1 MKLCMVVVQFYAN
14 DKALARYVSTFCGLL
29 GREGIELEEVR
40 VDIRDTAGDEPNPF
54 PFMDISG
61 YIHGLA
67 KVPAG
72 VPVLVLNDTYFVK
85 HPWRSY
91 TKSLATVLKPLAS
104 LEVPCAA
111 GAVFPT
117 QSLLLLDESNPTRR
131 HVCTFLVAF
140 NAQGREVMDALA
152 RGLPGRSHE
161 EVKSWLDEVM
171 SRHRA
176 LHLMCRLHFADIP
189 NPWGWPG
196 LASRPGAVTIQRKTV
211 TVAFEYLLSYEL
223 LRAGG
228 MVLPINAGTRQWFA
242 EQVERLVLRLRSLNI
257 LRSIHL

>member
-1 MKLCMVVVQFYAN
+1 MKLWVVVVQFYAS
-14 DKALARYVSTFCGLL
+14 DRALARYMSMFCGLL
-29 GREGIELEEVR
+29 GREGVELEEVR
-40 VDIRDTAGDEPNPF
+40 VDIRKTAGDEPSPF
-54 PFMDISG
+54 PFLDISG

-67 KVPAG
+67 QVPAG

-104 LEVPCAA
+104 LEPACAA

-117 QSLLLLDESNPTRR
+117 QSLLLLDASNPTRR

-140 NAQGREVMDALA
+140 NAQGRAVMEALA
-152 RGLPGRSHE
+152 RGLPGRSYK
-161 EVKSWLDEVM
+161 EVKSWLDDVM
-171 SRHRA
+171 ARHRA
-176 LHLMCRLHFADIP
+176 LDLMCRLHFADMP
-189 NPWGWPG
+189 NQWRWPG
-196 LASRPGAVTIQRKTV
+196 LASRPGAETIQRKMV

-223 LRAGG
+223 LKGGG

-242 EQVERLVLRLRSLNI
+242 EQAERLLLRLGSLTI
-257 LRSIHL
+257 LRLFHR